1 MALAYPAEDL
11 DFVLSHTP
19 EFWPRFAGA
28 RLLIT
33 GGTGFIGSWLVQ
45 ALQRANDRL
54 GSRLELVVL
63 ARNPERARQQHP
75 DIFARADTHLVQ
87 GDVSQPLPS
96 LGPLDL
102 CIHAATDV
110 GDPGKAGHP
119 LQQFDSIVGGTRRVL
134 DAAQAGGARRFL
146 LVSSGA
152 IYGPQPAD
160 LERIHET
167 YTAAPSPLLPA
178 QAYGNGKRAAEWL
191 ACAYA
196 AQAAQTGLEASIARI
211 FAVVGP
217 GLPFNGPFAAG
228 NFIRDALAGKAITIQ
243 GDGRPLRSFLYMSD
257 LCIWLLRILGV
268 GQSGDA
274 YNVGGQ
280 HAVSI
285 ATLAQQ
291 VVAAAGTTT
300 PIDIRTPAQPDVLPP
315 RYLPDTGKARQS
327 LNLHDYTP
335 LDAALRKTIAWT
347 RTSGIPTPLPI

>member
-1 MALAYPAEDL
+1 MAPAYPAEDL

-19 EFWPRFAGA
+19 EFWPRFSGA

-45 ALQRANDRL
+45 SLQHANDHL
-54 GSRLELVVL
+54 GSKLELVVL
-63 ARNPERARQQHP
+63 ARNTERAAQQHP
-75 DIFARADTHLVQ
+75 AAFARADTRLVQ
-87 GDVSQPLPS
+87 GDVSQPLPP

-110 GDPGKAGHP
+110 GNLGKAGNA
-119 LQQFDSIVGGTRRVL
+119 LEQFDSIVGGTRRVL
-134 DAAQAGGARRFL
+134 DAAQTGGARRFL

-152 IYGPQPAD
+152 IYGPQPTD
-160 LERIHET
+160 LEHIQET

-196 AQAAQTGLEASIARI
+196 DQAAQTGLETSIARI

-217 GLPFNGPFAAG
+217 GLPLNGPFAAG
-228 NFIRDALAGKAITIQ
+228 NFIRDVLAGKAITIQ

-257 LCIWLLRILGV
+257 LCIWLLRILGI

-291 VVAAAGTTT
+291 VVAAAGSAT
-300 PIDIRTPAQPDVLPP
+300 PIDIRTRSQPDVLPP
-315 RYLPDTGKARQS
+315 RYLPDTSKARLS
-327 LNLHDYTP
+327 LNLQDYTP
-335 LDAALRKTIAWT
+335 LDLALRKTIDWV
-347 RTSGIPTPLPI
+347 RTIGATTSNPV

>member
-19 EFWPRFAGA
+19 EFWPLFSGA

-45 ALQRANDRL
+45 ALQHANDRL
-54 GSRLELVVL
+54 GSRLELLVL
-63 ARNPERARQQHP
+63 ARDPDRARQQYP
-75 DIFARADTHLVQ
+75 TVFTRADTHLVR
-87 GDVSQPLPS
+87 GDISQTLPPLGS
-96 LGPLDL
+96 LDL
-102 CIHAATDV
+102 CIHAATNV
-110 GDPGKAGHP
+110 GDPDKLGNP
-119 LQQFDSIVGGTRRVL
+119 LQQFDSIVEGTRRVL
-134 DAAQAGGARRFL
+134 DASQMGGVRRFL

-152 IYGPQPAD
+152 IYGPQPTT
-160 LERIHET
+160 LQRIEEN
-167 YTAAPSPLLPA
+167 YAAAPSTLLPA

-211 FAVVGP
+211 FTVVGP

-228 NFIRDALAGKAITIQ
+228 NFIRDVMAGRDITIQ
-243 GDGRPLRSFLYMSD
+243 GDGQPLRSFLYMSD

-268 GQSGDA
+268 GKPGDA

-280 HAVSI
+280 QAVSI
-285 ATLAQQ
+285 ATLAQR
-291 VVAAAGTTT
+291 VVAAAGTTAT
-300 PIDIRTPAQPDVLPP
+300 VNICTPAQPNVLPP

-327 LNLHDYTP
+327 LNLQDYTP
-335 LDAALRKTIAWT
+335 LDTALCKTIAWT
-347 RTSGIPTPLPI
+347 RASRIPIPQPV

>member
-1 MALAYPAEDL
+1 MAPAYPAEDL

-19 EFWPRFAGA
+19 EFWPRFSGA
-28 RLLIT
+28 RLLLT

-45 ALQRANDRL
+45 ALQHANDRL

-75 DIFARADTHLVQ
+75 AVFARADTHLVQ
-87 GDVSQPLPS
+87 GDVSQPLPP

-110 GDPGKAGHP
+110 GDPGKAGNP

-152 IYGPQPAD
+152 IYGPQPTD

-167 YTAAPSPLLPA
+167 YTAAPSPLLPS

-196 AQAAQTGLEASIARI
+196 AQAAQAGLEASIARI

-228 NFIRDALAGKAITIQ
+228 NFIRDVLAGKAITIQ

-257 LCIWLLRILGV
+257 LCIWLLRMLDV
-268 GQSGDA
+268 GRSGDA
-274 YNVGGQ
+274 YNVGGR

-285 ATLAQQ
+285 AELARA
-291 VVAAAGTTT
+291 VVAAAGTDT
-300 PIDIRTPAQPDVLPP
+300 PIDIRGTTDPAAPIP
-315 RYLPDTGKARQS
+315 RYLPDTRKARS
-327 LNLHDYTP
+327 TLDLDDYTP
-335 LDAALRKTIAWT
+335 LDLALRKTLAWT
-347 RTSGIPTPLPI
+347 RAARAARAA

>member
-1 MALAYPAEDL
+1 MPLAYPAEDL
-11 DFVLSHTP
+11 DFVLSQTP
-19 EFWPRFAGA
+19 EFWSRFRGA

-45 ALQRANDRL
+45 ALQHANDRL
-54 GSRLELVVL
+54 GSDLELVVL
-63 ARNPERARQQHP
+63 TRNPERASQHHP
-75 DIFARADTHLVQ
+75 DVFARADTHLVK
-87 GDVSQPLPS
+87 GNVNHPLPP

-110 GDPGKAGHP
+110 GDPGKAGNP
-119 LQQFDSIVGGTRRVL
+119 LQQFDSIIGGTRRVL

-152 IYGPQPAD
+152 IYGPQPTE

-167 YTAAPSPLLPA
+167 YSAAPSPLLPS

-196 AQAAQTGLEASIARI
+196 QTGLDASIARI
-211 FAVVGP
+211 FAVIGP
-217 GLPFNGPFAAG
+217 GLPLNGPFAAG
-228 NFIRDALAGKAITIQ
+228 NFIRDVLAGKAITIH

-268 GQSGDA
+268 GHCGDA
-274 YNVGGQ
+274 YNVGSER
-280 HAVSI
+280 AVSI

-291 VVAAAGTTT
+291 VVAAAGHAT
-300 PIDIRTPAQPDVLPP
+300 PIDIGTPPKADILPP
-315 RYLPDTGKARQS
+315 RYLPDTSKARQS
-327 LNLHDYTP
+327 LNLHEYTS
-335 LDAALRKTIAWT
+335 LDIALRKTVAWT
-347 RTSGIPTPLPI
+347 RAGGIPPHLPI

>member
-1 MALAYPAEDL
+1 MVLAYFAEDL
-11 DFVLSHTP
+11 DFVLSQTP
-19 EFWPRFAGA
+19 EFWPRFSGA
-28 RLLIT
+28 RLLLT

-45 ALQRANDRL
+45 TLQRANDRL
-54 GSRLELVVL
+54 GSGLELTVL
-63 ARNPERARQQHP
+63 ARNPEQARQQHP
-75 DIFARADTHLVQ
+75 CIFDRTDTHLVQ
-87 GDVSQPLPS
+87 GDVSQALPP

-110 GDPGKAGHP
+110 GDPGKAGNP
-119 LQQFDSIVGGTRRVL
+119 LQQFASIVGGTRRVL
-134 DAAQAGGARRFL
+134 DVAQAGGAKRFL

-211 FAVVGP
+211 FAVIGP

-228 NFIRDALAGKAITIQ
+228 NFIRDALTGKTITIQ

-257 LCIWLLRILGV
+257 LCIWLLRILGA
-268 GQSGDA
+268 GRSGDA
-274 YNVGGQ
+274 YNVGGER
-280 HAVSI
+280 AVSI

-291 VVAAAGTTT
+291 VAVAAGTAT
-300 PIDIRTPAQPDVLPP
+300 PIDIRTPAHPDVAPP
-315 RYLPDTGKARQS
+315 RYLPDTSKARQELS
-327 LNLHDYTP
+327 LQDYTP

-347 RTSGIPTPLPI
+347 RASGIPISQPE